1 LFDVAVI
8 RKPLRD
14 EYTNM
19 LKFANKAYELAP
31 SNSYAS
37 LGYHVACA
45 LSFITNNDSAQAQV
59 EWNYSLDGNVS
70 DIWTFNRKLGFV
82 YSLKGDVEL
91 ALENLKTSLEKPY
104 DIFLVYRYLYDP
116 DLDNV
121 RNDPKTKDRF
131 AEFLEKVKATY
142 PALGKK

>member
-1 LFDVAVI
+1 
-8 RKPLRD
+8 
-14 EYTNM
+14 M

-31 SNSYAS
+31 SNAWAS
-37 LGYHVACA
+37 SEYHIARA
-45 LSFITNNDSAQAQV
+45 LSLTANNDSAQAQV
-59 EWNYSLDGNVS
+59 EWSRSIDEASSNN
-70 DIWTFNRKLGFV
+70 WTLGYI

-91 ALENLKTSLEKPY
+91 ALENLEISFEKG
-104 DIFLVYRYLYDP
+104 FNVNVFSYLYDP

-142 PALGKK
+142 PALAKK

>member
-1 LFDVAVI
+1 
-8 RKPLRD
+8 
-14 EYTNM
+14 M

-37 LGYHVACA
+37 SGYHVARA
-45 LSFITNNDSAQAQV
+45 LSFIANNDSAQAQV
-59 EWNYSLDGNVS
+59 EWSYSLDESFS
-70 DIWTFNRKLGFV
+70 DIWPFNWTLGFV

-91 ALENLKTSLEKPY
+91 ALEHLKTSIEKPKP
-104 DIFLVYRYLYDP
+104 DVNFIVYRYLYDP

-131 AEFLEKVKATY
+131 AKLLEKVKTTY